1 MRILQVIPYFRPAY
15 AFGGSLEVVYQIS
28 KELVRRKHKVVVYTS
43 DAKDSRSR
51 LRMSPDDIIDGIEVH
66 RFRNLALMPIRKF
79 RLYITPRLI
88 SRAKEEAKEFDVIH
102 FHMYRTFQNIIV
114 AYYAKKYGVPYILQ
128 AHGSPPRIMTK
139 QKLKLVYDVLFGY
152 RLLRD
157 AAKVIA
163 LSKIEA
169 EQYKRMGVP
178 DEKIAIIP
186 NGIDLSE
193 YAELPPKGSFKRKFG
208 IPEDRKIILY
218 LGRIHKTKGIDL
230 LVRAYAHLKN
240 EMRCRDVVL
249 VIAGPDDGYLSEA
262 KALANSLG
270 LNNSVMFTGFISSED
285 KLMALVDAEVFVTP
299 SFYGFP
305 MTFLEACAVGTP
317 IVTTSLGDTLEW
329 IDRNVGYVA
338 QPTPSDL
345 AEAIYRIISDD
356 ELRRRFSKNCIEI
369 VKSEFAIDKV
379 VKRLEKVYDEVVK
392 R

>member
-1 MRILQVIPYFRPAY
+1 MKIGFITPFFSPVA
-15 AFGGSLEVVYQIS
+15 GGSAKGPYYLAKYLVKKGHEVFIF
-28 KELVRRKHKVVVYTS
+28 TS
-43 DAKDSRSR
+43 NF
-51 LRMSPDDIIDGIEVH
+51 G
-66 RFRNLALMPIRKF
+66 RNLAKF
-79 RLYITPRLI
+79 PDEKDLAIIESKIELKMFNLFYTSSLRSELESSNKLDILHLHN
-88 SRAKEEAKEFDVIH
+88 F
-102 FHMYRTFQNIIV
+102 RTYQNYV
-114 AYYAKKYGVPYILQ
+114 AYSYAKRTNTPYILQ
-128 AHGSPPRIMTK
+128 AHGSIPRIGK
-139 QKLKLVYDVLFGY
+139 KELKWLYDVFFGY

-157 AAKVIA
+157 ASKVIA
-163 LSKIEA
+163 LTQVETD
-169 EQYKRMGVP
+169 QYRHMGVSE
-178 DEKIAIIP
+178 EKIAIIP

-193 YAELPPKGSFKRKFG
+193 YAELPPKGSFKKKFN

-270 LNNSVMFTGFISSED
+270 VYNSVMFTGFISSED

-305 MTFLEACAVGTP
+305 ITFLEACSVGTP
-317 IVTTSLGDTLEW
+317 LVTTSLGNTLEW

-338 QPTPSDL
+338 QPTPRDL

-369 VKSEFAIDKV
+369 VNSEFSIEKV
-379 VKRLEKVYDEVVK
+379 VRKLEKVYEEAV
-392 R
+392 RR

>member
-1 MRILQVIPYFRPAY
+1 MKIGFITPFFSPVA
-15 AFGGSLEVVYQIS
+15 GGSATGPYYLAKYLVKKGHEVLIF
-28 KELVRRKHKVVVYTS
+28 TS
-43 DAKDSRSR
+43 NF
-51 LRMSPDDIIDGIEVH
+51 G
-66 RFRNLALMPIRKF
+66 RNLAKF
-79 RLYITPRLI
+79 PDEKDLAIIESKIELKMFNLFYTSSLRSELESSNKLDILHLHN
-88 SRAKEEAKEFDVIH
+88 F
-102 FHMYRTFQNIIV
+102 RTYQNYV
-114 AYYAKKYGVPYILQ
+114 AYSYAKRTNTPYILQ
-128 AHGSPPRIMTK
+128 AHGSIPRIGK
-139 QKLKLVYDVLFGY
+139 KELKWLYDVFFGY

-157 AAKVIA
+157 ASKVIA
-163 LSKIEA
+163 LTQVETD
-169 EQYKRMGVP
+169 QYRHMGVSE
-178 DEKIAIIP
+178 EKIAIIP

-193 YAELPPKGSFKRKFG
+193 YAELPPKGSFKKKFN

-270 LNNSVMFTGFISSED
+270 VYNSVMFTGFISSED

-305 MTFLEACAVGTP
+305 ITFLEACSVGTP
-317 IVTTSLGDTLEW
+317 LVTTSLGNTLEW

-338 QPTPSDL
+338 QPTPRDL

-369 VKSEFAIDKV
+369 VNSEFSIEKV
-379 VKRLEKVYDEVVK
+379 VRKLEKVYEEAV
-392 R
+392 RR